1 MNARRSIYAVV
12 PIKET
17 SDAKRR
23 LAPVLDTRRRQELA
37 LAMFEDVLAT
47 LAGVRELAGIIV
59 VTADPAAATIAS
71 RYGARVSSDGARE
84 GHTGAV
90 AAAARQL
97 AADDM
102 LTVPGDI
109 PLVQTDDIRR
119 LLEVHDDATHRDSR
133 AFIIVPARDERGSN
147 ALICAPAGAVPLI
160 FGTDSFRPHLAAAK
174 RCGIEP
180 MVLRLP
186 RVALDID
193 TPDDLAL
200 FLATPSH
207 TRARALLDQWRLPPS
222 SELGLLPPPLWGRGG
237 EGGGAVK

>member
-1 MNARRSIYAVV
+1 MNTRRNIYAVV

-17 SDAKRR
+17 GDAKQR
-23 LAPVLDTRRRQELA
+23 LAQVLGTARRQELA

-47 LAGVRELAGIIV
+47 LARVRELAGIIV
-59 VTADPAAATIAS
+59 VTADSAAGAIAS

-97 AADDM
+97 AAGDM

-109 PLVQTDDIRR
+109 PLVQADDIRR
-119 LLEVHDDATHRDSR
+119 LLEAHGDATCRDAR

-147 ALICAPAGAVPLI
+147 AIVCSPAGAVPLT
-160 FGTDSFRPHLAAAK
+160 FGVDSFLPHLAAAT

-180 MVLRLP
+180 TVLRLP

-193 TPDDLAL
+193 TPDDMAL

-207 TRARALLDQWRLPPS
+207 TRTRALLEQVYPS
-222 SELGLLPPPLWGRGG
+222 SFWGAPTARSRNDGTRSG
-237 EGGGAVK
+237 P